1 MFGNRLYN
9 INMGEG
15 ANMEEFLL
23 GMKNLQIQ
31 SGGIDDIMKDE
42 DVLTVLN
49 ALPLV
54 SKVLCR
60 ALRRRMNY
68 HPLKNF
74 PKTTVRKS
82 LKDTLKGEPLGG
94 RSPDVEISMA
104 INEQQ
109 RNNKDFQET
118 WQLPQLW
125 RTWTLGLEL

>member
-60 ALRRRMNY
+60 ALRRRMNCR
-68 HPLKNF
+68 PLRNF
-74 PKTTVRKS
+74 PKNYCK
-82 LKDTLKGEPLGG
+82 KIIDEHFEGG
-94 RSPDVEISMA
+94 
-104 INEQQ
+104 
-109 RNNKDFQET
+109 T
-118 WQLPQLW
+118 
-125 RTWTLGLEL
+125 